1 MSYIRSLVYLNKY
14 NCNMNKAYISRH
26 LIITVVILANPLIFP
41 RTFVPDVHLTHVLA
55 GNTINTYY
63 LFACLIYA

>member
-1 MSYIRSLVYLNKY
+1 
-14 NCNMNKAYISRH
+14 MNKAYISRH
-26 LIITVVILANPLIFP
+26 LIITVVILANSLILP

>member
-14 NCNMNKAYISRH
+14 NCNMNKAY

-55 GNTINTYY
+55 GNTINAYY

>member
-1 MSYIRSLVYLNKY
+1 
-14 NCNMNKAYISRH
+14 MNKAY